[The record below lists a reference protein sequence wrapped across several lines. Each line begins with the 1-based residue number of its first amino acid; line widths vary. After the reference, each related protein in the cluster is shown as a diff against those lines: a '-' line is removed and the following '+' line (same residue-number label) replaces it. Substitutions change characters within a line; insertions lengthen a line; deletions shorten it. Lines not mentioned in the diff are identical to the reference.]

1 MLLTQLQEVKRLLEC
16 KAGKC
21 IPTRTCKIKARIT
34 EWKQIFEKSAF
45 FITNSVKSG
54 MYFIHLITLL
64 L

>member
-16 KAGKC
+16 RAEKC

-34 EWKQIFEKSAF
+34 EWKQSFEKPAF